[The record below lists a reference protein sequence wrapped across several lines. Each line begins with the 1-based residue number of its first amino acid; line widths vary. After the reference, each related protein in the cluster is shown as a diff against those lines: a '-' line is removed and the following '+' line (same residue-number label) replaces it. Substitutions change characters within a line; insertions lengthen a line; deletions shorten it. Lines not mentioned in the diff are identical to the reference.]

1 MTYRVRHAEM
11 HQEEDVVRFRH
22 IATFLGVTLGISAI
36 MVILALWLLN
46 GHKAELRPSGAF
58 PERYLGPRHAVAR
71 VRQDVFG
78 EKRGRGV
85 SQGERARE
93 DLSSYGWVD
102 EAHGVV
108 RIPIDRA
115 IDLVVEGRRE

>member
-11 HQEEDVVRFRH
+11 HQEEDVVRFRD
-22 IATFLGVTLGISAI
+22 IATFLGVTLGIAAI
-36 MVILALWLLN
+36 MIILAVWLLN
-46 GHKAELRPSGAF
+46 VHEATLRPSGSY

-78 EKRGRGV
+78 EKRRRGV
-85 SQGERARE
+85 SQNDQARE

-102 EAHGVV
+102 EAHGIV
-108 RIPIDRA
+108 RIPVDRA
-115 IDLVVEGRRE
+115 IDLFVEGRRE